1 MPGIPTNFVIADLV
15 FDALRKRGAP
25 QASLLDNANNLPYA
39 YLGAIGASWGDF
51 MAARPEIGAKSP
63 NTPYFQA
70 WLPVLKLIAGAAQ
83 GSSPASNGVY
93 RDLKQLRDTL
103 NKLGGVIKD
112 KKKFALLGMQDELN
126 QLNGVINALQKEI
139 GGLSSLRNT
148 IGKAIATGAPSV
160 KVSPSNQWQ
169 PRDTLHGSH
178 SGRFLQALQEAADA
192 SSDGRLKAY
201 ALGATVG
208 YAAALCGNPY
218 VNNVV
223 GAPYRNHWWRHRWIE
238 THIDTWVHG
247 YYASG
252 GSSTVQFDNN
262 DIPTPLYTNWPN
274 LCEANL
280 HKRIEL
286 PGIDL
291 DSILQSL
298 HDGTA
303 SPAVLPQVFLDYWK
317 NAYTKAYGPIAAT
330 VTSGIDDMGLQ
341 SAYAMTWLVLWLQT
355 SGEVIPCMPPDQS
368 NGPDNCGA
376 RPPWVAADGSVVVG
390 GTVTPPPQPAKDTNP
405 SVPEIVSGILLAML
419 GVVQLMTG
427 YLSGGIADIVA
438 AVALVADGVTDPD
451 WEQLRCYQGWVM
463 VFFYSLT
470 NALHDMLKWSGLSFP
485 YTMELAHDQFARQF
499 GGKIE
504 PTDAAL
510 NTARSR
516 RRENGTYP
524 ASHWNPPP
532 PPNASNWPNP
542 PTEPVELPAETIYP
556 FDLTWPFH
564 FVDGLQFA
572 STTMPPKQINPLFSL
587 TSVPPAPP
595 APPLVH
601 DKNEWQARRDRI
613 NKANATNEFFG
624 NAVDVSLELL
634 LSTQPAEF
642 LDWDLDGD
650 AGIGFPTWLLP
661 TPGAARSAAIP
672 EPEP

>member
-15 FDALRKRGAP
+15 FDALRKKGAP
-25 QASLLDNANNLPYA
+25 QASLLDNTENLSYA

-51 MAARPEIGAKSP
+51 MAARPEIDAMAP
-63 NTPYFQA
+63 NTRYFQA

-83 GSSPASNGVY
+83 GGSPASNGVY

-103 NKLGGVIKD
+103 NKLSGVVKD

-126 QLNGVINALQKEI
+126 QLSGVINNIQTEVA
-139 GGLSSLRNT
+139 GLTSLRAT
-148 IGKAIATGAPSV
+148 IGKAILAGAPSE

-178 SGRFLQALQEAADA
+178 SGRFLQALQKAADA
-192 SSDGRLKAY
+192 SSDDRLKAY

-223 GAPYRNHWWRHRWIE
+223 GAPYRNHWWRHRWIG
-238 THIDTWVHG
+238 THIDTWVYG

-252 GSSTVQFDNN
+252 GSSQVQFDSN

-274 LCEANL
+274 LCEASL

-291 DSILQSL
+291 DSVLQSL

-303 SPAVLPQVFLDYWK
+303 IPGVLPQAFLDFWK
-317 NAYTKAYGPIAAT
+317 GAYTKVYGPIDAT
-330 VTSGIDDMGLQ
+330 VTSGVDDNGLQ

-355 SGEVIPCMPPDQS
+355 SGEAIPCMPPDQN
-368 NGPDNCGA
+368 NGPDNCT
-376 RPPWVAADGSVVVG
+376 RPPWVAVDGSVVVG
-390 GTVTPPPQPAKDTNP
+390 GTVTPPPQPAKDTDP
-405 SVPEIVSGILLAML
+405 SVAEVVSGILLAML

-438 AVALVADGVTDPD
+438 AVALVADGETDPD
-451 WEQLRCYQGWVM
+451 WEKLRCYEGWVM
-463 VFFYSLT
+463 VFLYNLT
-470 NALHDMLKWSGLSFP
+470 NALHDMLKWSGLGFP
-485 YTMELAHDQFARQF
+485 YTMELAHDEFARQF
-499 GGKIE
+499 RNIIE

-510 NTARSR
+510 NTVHSR
-516 RRENGTYP
+516 RRDAGTYP
-524 ASHWNPPP
+524 ASRWTPPP
-532 PPNASNWPNP
+532 PPNSSNWPNP
-542 PTEPVELPAETIYP
+542 PSEPLEPPAENTYP

-564 FVDGLQFA
+564 FVDGFQFV
-572 STTMPPKQINPLFSL
+572 STTVPPQQINPLFSL
-587 TSVPPAPP
+587 TSMPP

-601 DKNEWQARRDRI
+601 DKDEWQARLNGI
-613 NKANATNEFFG
+613 ENGNATNAFFG

-661 TPGAARSAAIP
+661 TTGAARSAAIP
-672 EPEP
+672 EPES